1 LRLFAHIGFR
11 VRTVSGRKA
20 SMLAGDR
27 VLLRAMEP
35 SDAETLWRWH
45 DEIVMGLLENELR

>member
-1 LRLFAHIGFR
+1 
-11 VRTVSGRKA
+11 
-20 SMLAGDR
+20 MLAGDR